1 MRVLRFPKLLARCAR
16 GAAFLAACVLP
27 GPALAQAANYEFD
40 PAFNGNY
47 TIDAF
52 TTGETTGAER
62 YGSKIVRLPDGD
74 VVTAGLV
81 RLDNDPLLS
90 PNWNIGL
97 VRHSPSGTRQVW
109 SGSGPYF
116 HAGNQYVVY
125 PNLAGGATGIATI
138 RKLIDFAYARGFFYV
153 LVRSRFSDTPIDND
167 VQLLVFREDGS
178 YVNAINFLNGGAD
191 EDGTALS
198 VIETG
203 QIANPVAIAVLGV
216 VSGVRTSIAKYVVN
230 SSNVI
235 QLDTS
240 FGGGDGRVEFVLPLD
255 ECTYPD
261 CSYYSTD
268 IAFPVG
274 GGGGSNKPIYVS
286 GSVQR
291 DSATSSDY
299 DMVAVKFT
307 PSGALDTAFDFNGIR
322 QYAFDVQDSNKGDF
336 ASDLIVLRSPVGN
349 FDTAWMM
356 GPVNRRCS
364 QGVGVVKFDGAN
376 GALVSAFG
384 SVGRAVFGDDVSQP
398 GGPCD
403 PEAALDPAGL
413 VAQDGEIGIAAT
425 GFLLDENGARVLE
438 TGVLLRLS
446 ADTGQRYS
454 LEGFRLFTGD
464 KYYPNT
470 LGGIAPGEG
479 GGRYYV
485 SGAGRT
491 GNYNS
496 LFLAARLKPVDDLL
510 FRNGFEP

>member
-1 MRVLRFPKLLARCAR
+1 MRNACPPLRFLLIPLLALATLCFPG
-16 GAAFLAACVLP
+16 GA
-27 GPALAQAANYEFD
+27 ALAQAASYEFD

-47 TIDAF
+47 AIDAF

-62 YGSKIVRLPDGD
+62 YGGKIVRLPGGD

-81 RLDNDPLLS
+81 RLDNDPIAA
-90 PNWNIGL
+90 PNWNVGL
-97 VRHSPSGTRQVW
+97 VRYSPSGTRQVW

-125 PNLAGGATGIATI
+125 PNLAAGATGIGTI
-138 RKLIDFAYARGFFYV
+138 RKLIDFDYARGFFYL
-153 LVRSRFSDTPIDND
+153 LVRTRFSDTPIDND
-167 VQLLVFREDGS
+167 VQLLIFREDGS
-178 YVNAINFLNGGAD
+178 YVNAINFLNGSAD
-191 EDGTALS
+191 EDGIALS

-203 QIANPVAIAVLGV
+203 QIVNPVAIAVLGV
-216 VSGVRTSIAKYVVN
+216 VSGFRSTIAKYLVN
-230 SSNVI
+230 SNNVI
-235 QLDTS
+235 QLDAS

-261 CSYYSTD
+261 CSYFSTD

-274 GGGGSNKPIYVS
+274 GSGSNKPIYVS

-291 DSATSSDY
+291 DSATSTDY
-299 DMVAVKFT
+299 DMVAIKFT
-307 PSGALDTAFDFNGIR
+307 PSGLLDTAFDFNGVR
-322 QYAFDVQDSNKGDF
+322 QYAFDVQDSNKTDF
-336 ASDLIVLRSPVGN
+336 ASDLIVRRSPVGN
-349 FDTAWMM
+349 FDTVWMM
-356 GPVNRRCS
+356 GPVGRRCS
-364 QGVGVVKFDGAN
+364 PGIGVIKFDGAS
-376 GALVSAFG
+376 GAPVSTFG

-403 PEAALDPAGL
+403 PEAALDPAG
-413 VAQDGEIGIAAT
+413 VVTQDGEIGIAAT
-425 GFLLDENGARVLE
+425 GFLLDENGARVFE

-454 LEGFRLFTGD
+454 LQGFSMFTGD

-470 LGGIAPGEG
+470 LGGIAVGEG

-496 LFLAARLKPVDDLL
+496 LFLLARLKPVDDVL
-510 FRNGFEP
+510 FRNGFES

>member
-1 MRVLRFPKLLARCAR
+1 MRSSRPLPRFLIILLLGPAASCFPG
-16 GAAFLAACVLP
+16 GA
-27 GPALAQAANYEFD
+27 ALAQAAGYEFD

-47 TIDAF
+47 AIDAF

-62 YGSKIVRLPDGD
+62 YGSKIVRLPGGD

-81 RLDNDPLLS
+81 RLDNDPVAA

-125 PNLAGGATGIATI
+125 PNLAAGATGINTI
-138 RKLIDFAYARGFFYV
+138 RTLIDFAYARGFFYL
-153 LVRSRFSDTPIDND
+153 LVRTRFSDTPIDHD
-167 VQLLVFREDGS
+167 VQLLIFREDGG
-178 YVNAINFLNGGAD
+178 YVNAINVLNGSAD
-191 EDGTALS
+191 ENGIALS

-203 QIANPVAIAVLGV
+203 QVANPVAIAILGV
-216 VSGVRTSIAKYVVN
+216 VSGFRSAIAKYLVN
-230 SSNVI
+230 ASNVI
-235 QLDTS
+235 QLDAS

-255 ECTYPD
+255 ECSYPGCD
-261 CSYYSTD
+261 YFSTD

-291 DSATSSDY
+291 DSATSTDY
-299 DMVAVKFT
+299 DMVAIKFT
-307 PSGALDTAFDFNGIR
+307 PAGLLDTAFDFNGIR
-322 QYAFDVQDSNKGDF
+322 QYAFDQQDSNKTDF
-336 ASDLIVLRSPVGN
+336 ASDLIVRRSPVGN
-349 FDTAWMM
+349 FDTVWMM
-356 GPVNRRCS
+356 GPVGRRCS
-364 QGVGVVKFDGAN
+364 QGIGVVKFDGAS
-376 GALVSAFG
+376 GAPVSTFG
-384 SVGRAVFGDDVSQP
+384 SAGRAVFGDDVSQP

-425 GFLLDENGARVLE
+425 GFLLDENGARVFE

-454 LEGFRLFTGD
+454 IAGFRLFTGD

-470 LGGIAPGEG
+470 LGGIATGEG

-510 FRNGFEP
+510 FRNGFDP